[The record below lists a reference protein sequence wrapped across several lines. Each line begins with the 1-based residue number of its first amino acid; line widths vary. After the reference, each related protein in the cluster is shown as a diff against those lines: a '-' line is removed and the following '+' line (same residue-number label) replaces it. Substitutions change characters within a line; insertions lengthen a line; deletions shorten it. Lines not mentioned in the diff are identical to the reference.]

1 MYRRKFLQNAS
12 MLAGSLIIVP
22 SVLAKEKE
30 YSLLGVLGPIKPAEL
45 GITLIVDLLTG

>member
-12 MLAGSLIIVP
+12 MLAGSMIIVP

-30 YSLLGVLGPIKPAEL
+30 YSLMSMLGPIKPTEL
-45 GITLIVDLLTG
+45 GMT